1 MKNQKNIARILMVIG
16 LIMVLIGQ
24 NYSIKTSPGLI
35 NIIGNP
41 AMIVSGIILIMFGA
55 LIHETS

>member
-1 MKNQKNIARILMVIG
+1 MVLG

-41 AMIVSGIILIMFGA
+41 AMIVSGSYINNSLE
-55 LIHETS
+55 L

>member
-1 MKNQKNIARILMVIG
+1 MKKNIARILMVLG

-41 AMIVSGIILIMFGA
+41 IMIVSGAILIIAGA
-55 LIHETS
+55 LIHETA